1 MVGKI
6 KDTFNMVGK
15 IVPNVS
21 LINTRDER
29 IKLHDFIGEKP
40 LVIIL
45 LRSKYCP
52 FSRGQL
58 RRIAND
64 LHYFMDLNVELIPI
78 LQDNKKNTKK
88 MEEQHVKNKF
98 PIYYDVKREVGKVFK
113 QEMNILKLGRMPA
126 TLIVDKDGIIKWA
139 YYADS
144 LEDIPSNDEILD
156 IIKNLNNF
164 TPVIT

>member
-6 KDTFNMVGK
+6 KDPFNMVGM
-15 IVPNVS
+15 IVPDIS
-21 LINTRDER
+21 LVNTRDER

-58 RRIAND
+58 RRLAED
-64 LHYFMDLNVELIPI
+64 FYKFKELNVELIPI
-78 LQDNKKNTKK
+78 LQDNKKNTRK
-88 MEEQHVKNKF
+88 MEERYGKKIY
-98 PIYYDVKREVGKVFK
+98 PIYYDVKREIGKAFK
-113 QEMNILKLGRMPA
+113 QEISLLKLGRMPA
-126 TLIVDKDGIIKWA
+126 TLIVDKDGIIKWT

-144 LEDIPSNDEILD
+144 LEDVPSNDEMLEIIENLD
-156 IIKNLNNF
+156 NYMPNMI
-164 TPVIT
+164 

>member
-6 KDTFNMVGK
+6 KDTYNMVGV

-21 LINTRDER
+21 LVNTRDER

-58 RRIAND
+58 RRLAKDFYEFKD
-64 LHYFMDLNVELIPI
+64 LKVELVPI

-88 MEEQHVKNKF
+88 MEERYCKNIF
-98 PIYYDVKREVGKVFK
+98 PIYYDVKREIGKVFK
-113 QEMNILKLGRMPA
+113 QEVNILKFGRLPA

-144 LEDIPSNDEILD
+144 LEDIPDNDEILE
-156 IIKNLNNF
+156 IIKNLDNY
-164 TPVIT
+164 TPNII